1 MCMIFG
7 KQIYRSIT
15 HVDSRPLA
23 IRSEEGVELKGP
35 MELTKIKM
43 LKEERDQKWSEAWKK
58 VNSTGIESLRSSLP
72 LYQCNASEDD
82 GDDDDD
88 DDDDGGGGDI
98 SFSQIRFAG
107 V

>member
-1 MCMIFG
+1 MQVAVKCACKMWG

-23 IRSEEGVELKGP
+23 IRSEQGVELKGP

-58 VNSTGIESLRSSLP
+58 VNSTGIESPRSSLP
-72 LYQCNASEDD
+72 LYQCNAS
-82 GDDDDD
+82 DDDDD
-88 DDDDGGGGDI
+88 DDDDNGGGGV
-98 SFSQIRFAG
+98 SFS
-107 V
+107 